1 MPNIAAISSTTLS
14 AAIGAGDNT
23 FTVASITGIS
33 KGNIIVVRNEAMKV
47 QVAPANGR
55 VQVLRGWNGTV
66 ARAQPSGAIAY
77 FGTPDAFKA
86 IQTSLTA
93 LVGDSSS
100 FPDYLLPGQ
109 RATDGAGNEYIL
121 VDLTVQC
128 FSGTTVQISMDGTF
142 TGTPVVGGGQ
152 GPVGLT
158 VEEGSSAQFA
168 WAQIYGFN
176 SYAQDSTVTSAA
188 TSASVALA
196 ATSVSTPNVGLAVGA
211 VSSVG
216 QFYIYGM
223 FITGVA
229 TSTTTSASSATGVA
243 VPVFLNYPYTNSFRG
258 DISSL

>member
-1 MPNIAAISSTTLS
+1 MPNVAAISSTTLTS
-14 AAIGAGDNT
+14 AIGAGDNT
-23 FTVASITGIS
+23 FAVGSITGIS
-33 KGNIIVVRNEAMKV
+33 KGNIIVIRNEAMKV
-47 QVAPANGR
+47 QVAPALGQ
-55 VQVLRGWNGTV
+55 VQVLRGWSGTF
-66 ARAQPSGAIAY
+66 ARAQPAGALVY
-77 FGTPDAFKA
+77 FGAPDAFKA
-86 IQTSLTA
+86 AKDSLTA

-121 VDLTVQC
+121 TDLTVPC
-128 FSGTTVQISMDGTF
+128 FSGTTVQIAMDGTF
-142 TGTPVVGGGQ
+142 QATPVVGGGQ

-158 VEEGSSAQFA
+158 VEEGTSSQFA

-216 QFYIYGM
+216 QFYIYNM

-243 VPVFLNYPYTNSFRG
+243 VPVFLNYPYTLSYRG
-258 DISSL
+258 DVSSL